1 VSILLLLCVS
11 SGSAL
16 ILEDDSEIING
27 RQYCEYSRWHD
38 WGRWVAF
45 AVIVGAALI
54 IFFILAY
61 VTLHLTV
68 QKDVQLTEICRCFN
82 ARRRRRQGLRPYA
95 GTAWMAPP
103 PPYHQQSHADPY
115 NRPPPPPQ
123 YTQSPGPHGYFGGQ
137 QTGIELQQPPNAHY
151 GGGPVYSPPAGPP
164 PPKP

>member
-1 VSILLLLCVS
+1 MILLPR
-11 SGSAL
+11 
-16 ILEDDSEIING
+16 DDCERIG
-27 RQYCEYSRWHD
+27 DRLYCRPYSTWHD

-54 IFFILAY
+54 IFFVLA
-61 VTLHLTV
+61 
-68 QKDVQLTEICRCFN
+68 CFN

-103 PPYHQQSHADPY
+103 PPYHQQPHADPY

-137 QTGIELQQPPNAHY
+137 QTGIELQHPPNAHY
-151 GGGPVYSPPAGPP
+151 GGAPVYSPPAGPP

>member
-1 VSILLLLCVS
+1 MGILLPR
-11 SGSAL
+11 
-16 ILEDDSEIING
+16 DDCERIDG
-27 RQYCEYSRWHD
+27 RWYCREYSRWHD

-45 AVIVGAALI
+45 AVIVGVALL
-54 IFFILAY
+54 IFFTLA
-61 VTLHLTV
+61 
-68 QKDVQLTEICRCFN
+68 CFN